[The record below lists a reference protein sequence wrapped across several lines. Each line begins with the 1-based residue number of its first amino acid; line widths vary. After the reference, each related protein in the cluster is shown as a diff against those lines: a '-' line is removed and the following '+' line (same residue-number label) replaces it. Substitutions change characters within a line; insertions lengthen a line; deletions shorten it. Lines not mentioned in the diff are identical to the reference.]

1 MRERVLCFNTLAGR
15 MPPRPF
21 PRPEA
26 TRERIAV
33 QSASVPPMPI
43 PSSHHVG
50 ARLADGWREH
60 VPESWLAGWR
70 PVRLELE
77 GGDTEV
83 VVMGE
88 GPPLLLLP
96 PMPGI
101 KESMLRLAP
110 LLARGH
116 RVVIAD
122 LRVRFDGA
130 PRWETLLADLERVT
144 HAYAPGRAI
153 VVGHSLGGAL
163 AQRWALEH
171 PERVE
176 ALVLSSSFARVRSE
190 RGTFLARWVEQP
202 LVLATQRW
210 LPPGAALALARTC
223 VANGRWVYD
232 PACDDAVL
240 ELVRFAIATLAP
252 AEAVTLLRLARAL
265 DLRAD
270 LPRIAVP
277 TLVVSGT
284 RERAWIWSAA
294 AELTELIPG
303 AARRSLA
310 GVGHLHPLSAP
321 ERLVEAI
328 DEWRAARR
336 A

>member
-1 MRERVLCFNTLAGR
+1 MIVDRRAGIGLR
-15 MPPRPF
+15 
-21 PRPEA
+21 
-26 TRERIAV
+26 
-33 QSASVPPMPI
+33 
-43 PSSHHVG
+43 
-50 ARLADGWREH
+50 DGWQRL
-60 VPESWLAGWR
+60 VPADWLHGWR
-70 PVRLELE
+70 PQRFELE
-77 GGDTEV
+77 GGWTEV
-83 VVMGE
+83 VTIGD
-88 GPPLLLLP
+88 GPPLVLLP
-96 PMPGI
+96 PLPGY
-101 KESMLRLAP
+101 KEAWLACAA
-110 LLARGH
+110 LLAREF
-116 RVVIAD
+116 RVITFD
-122 LRVRFDGA
+122 LRARFDGP